1 MVLKYQLGNLLYPQM
16 VVTWIFCEDDLRPET
31 SANKNP
37 EPEICLMGIEATIST
52 SNSVLVPALAGIIQ
66 KPGIATLDI
75 NKEIETWREV
85 RALKNGLVFIDYQS
99 YEKTKIH

>member
-1 MVLKYQLGNLLYPQM
+1 
-16 VVTWIFCEDDLRPET
+16 
-31 SANKNP
+31 
-37 EPEICLMGIEATIST
+37 MGVEATIST